1 MKKTKAILSIIG
13 VFLIISL
20 TGISAQETGTENKTP
35 TVGEADKNSDSVE
48 LSKEGEVKVEGDS
61 AYLAEAGKFHI
72 GKDPT
77 IWIMI
82 ILANLA
88 LVVTVERWWHLRKT
102 KGNHAEL
109 MTLLSEKLSD
119 ETAITPLI
127 SKQIETGFG
136 LSGKVASLALKG
148 WIANEKA
155 IAEYAQSGLIGERR
169 DMEKRLVI
177 LSTLGNNIPFIG
189 LLGTV
194 LGIMKAFRDL
204 AMMGEAGPSVVM
216 KGISEA
222 LIATAMGLAIAVPCV
237 IAYNVLSRIVKDRVS
252 QAEEV
257 VTLIRG
263 LKISGEKNFRTN
275 VELETRE
282 LG

>member
-1 MKKTKAILSIIG
+1 MTKIKSVLVLA
-13 VFLIISL
+13 FFL
-20 TGISAQETGTENKTP
+20 TGVINLYSQGVQSEVSA
-35 TVGEADKNSDSVE
+35 DSVALDNAAE
-48 LSKEGEVKVEGDS
+48 KTDLTKEGDVQVEGDS

-72 GKDPT
+72 GNDPT
-77 IWIMI
+77 IWVMI

-88 LVVTVERWWHLRKT
+88 LVVSIERWWRLRKS
-102 KGNHAEL
+102 KGNHPEL
-109 MTLLSEKLSD
+109 MTLLGEKLSSPAVNS
-119 ETAITPLI
+119 TLI
-127 SKQIETGFG
+127 GKQIETGFG
-136 LSGKVASLALKG
+136 LGGKVASFALKG
-148 WIANEKA
+148 WMAGEKA
-155 IAEYAQSGLIGERR
+155 IEEYAQSALIGERR

-237 IAYNVLSRIVKDRVS
+237 IAYNILSRIVKDRVS

-257 VTLIRG
+257 VTWIRG
-263 LKISGEKNFRTN
+263 LKISGEKNSVVDAQN
-275 VELETRE
+275 AEEVN
-282 LG
+282 